1 MSEERIPATLVTGA
15 SGEIGAALLRRL
27 AEEPEAGPVVSVD
40 LRPLPDGLDAALPRE
55 HFRGDILD
63 EALWERLERR
73 FRPRRVFHLA
83 AVLSTRAE
91 EIPRTAHRV
100 NTEGAARLLSRSLG
114 WAEPG
119 RPTVFF
125 FPSSIA
131 VYGFPSRAEKR
142 AAGPV
147 AEDERL
153 DPRTIYGAQK
163 LYVERLGAAMERAES
178 GLDFRAARF
187 PGLISADTLPQG
199 GTSDWAPELIHAA
212 ARGEPYSCFVDED
225 ARLPFCA
232 MPDAIEGIRR
242 LAFAGKSRLTRA
254 AYNFGGASLSAA
266 EIIARVRRDFPAL
279 EVRFA
284 LDRGRARIVAGWPAA
299 VDDRAARRDFGFAPE
314 RDAETLFSEYL
325 IPGIRRRYADAPAPS
340 PAPGPAESPAAA
352 RPAVPAGAN
361 SRASSA

>member
-27 AEEPEAGPVVSVD
+27 ADEPEAGPVVSVD
-40 LRPLPDGLDAALPRE
+40 LRPLPDGLGSAAPRE

-63 EALWERLERR
+63 EVLWERLERR
-73 FRPRRVFHLA
+73 FRPHRVFHLA

-91 EIPRTAHRV
+91 EVPRLAHRV
-100 NTEGAARLLSRSLG
+100 NAEGAARLLSRSLG

-131 VYGFPSRAEKR
+131 VYGFPSRAAKFT
-142 AAGPV
+142 AGPV

-163 LYVERLGAAMERAES
+163 LYVERLGAAMERTEP

-232 MPDAIEGIRR
+232 MPDAIEGIHR
-242 LAFAGKSRLTRA
+242 LAFAAKSRLTRA
-254 AYNFGGASLSAA
+254 AYNFGGASLSAS

-284 LDRGRARIVAGWPAA
+284 LDRGRAEIVAGWPAA

-325 IPGIRRRYADAPAPS
+325 IPGIRRRYADAPTPS
-340 PAPGPAESPAAA
+340 PVPGPAESPAAA
-352 RPAVPAGAN
+352 RPAVPVGAN
-361 SRASSA
+361 SRAPSA

>member
-1 MSEERIPATLVTGA
+1 VTGA

-27 AEEPEAGPVVSVD
+27 AGEPEAGPVVSVD
-40 LRPLPDGLDAALPRE
+40 LRPLPDGLGAAAPRE
-55 HFRGDILD
+55 HFRGDILN
-63 EALWERLERR
+63 ESLWERLERR
-73 FRPRRVFHLA
+73 YRPRRVFHLA

-91 EIPRTAHRV
+91 EVPHLAHRV
-100 NTEGAARLLSRSLG
+100 NAEGAARLLARSLR
-114 WAEPG
+114 WADAG

-131 VYGFPSRAEKR
+131 VYGFASRAEKR
-142 AAGPV
+142 AADPAG
-147 AEDERL
+147 EDERL
-153 DPRTIYGAQK
+153 EPRTIYGAQK
-163 LYVERLGAAMERAES
+163 LYVERLGAAMERAEP

-232 MPDAIEGIRR
+232 MPDAVEGIRR
-242 LAFAGKSRLTRA
+242 LAFARKSRLART

-284 LDRGRARIVAGWPAA
+284 LDRRRAGIVAGWPAA

-314 RDAETLFSEYL
+314 RNAETLFSEYL
-325 IPGIRRRYADAPAPS
+325 IPGIRRRYADGAARSPVPAPV
-340 PAPGPAESPAAA
+340 ESPAAA
-352 RPAVPAGAN
+352 HAGAPAGAN
-361 SRASSA
+361 SGAPSA

>member
-1 MSEERIPATLVTGA
+1 MTGA

-27 AEEPEAGPVVSVD
+27 AGEPEAGPVVSVD
-40 LRPLPDGLDAALPRE
+40 LRPLPDGLGAAAPRE
-55 HFRGDILD
+55 HFRGDILN
-63 EALWERLERR
+63 ESLWERLERR
-73 FRPRRVFHLA
+73 YRPRRVFHLA

-91 EIPRTAHRV
+91 EVPHLAHRV
-100 NTEGAARLLSRSLG
+100 NAEGAARLLARSLR
-114 WAEPG
+114 WADAG

-131 VYGFPSRAEKR
+131 VYGFASRAEKR
-142 AAGPV
+142 AADPAG
-147 AEDERL
+147 EDERL
-153 DPRTIYGAQK
+153 EPRTIYGAQK
-163 LYVERLGAAMERAES
+163 LYVERLGAAMERAEP

-232 MPDAIEGIRR
+232 MPDAVEGIRR
-242 LAFAGKSRLTRA
+242 LAFARKSRLART

-284 LDRGRARIVAGWPAA
+284 LDRRRAGIVAGWPAA

-314 RDAETLFSEYL
+314 RNAETLFSEYL
-325 IPGIRRRYADAPAPS
+325 IPGIRRRYADGAARSPVPAPV
-340 PAPGPAESPAAA
+340 ESPAAA
-352 RPAVPAGAN
+352 HAGAPAGAN
-361 SRASSA
+361 SGAPSA

>member
-1 MSEERIPATLVTGA
+1 MTGA
-15 SGEIGAALLRRL
+15 CGEIGAALLRRL
-27 AEEPEAGPVVSVD
+27 AGEPEAGPVVSVD
-40 LRPLPDGLDAALPRE
+40 LRPLPDGLGEAAPRE
-55 HFRGDILD
+55 HFRGDILN

-91 EIPRTAHRV
+91 EVPHLAHRV
-100 NTEGAARLLSRSLG
+100 NAEGAARLLARSLR
-114 WAEPG
+114 WADAG

-131 VYGFPSRAEKR
+131 VYGFASRAEKR
-142 AAGPV
+142 AADPV

-163 LYVERLGAAMERAES
+163 LYVERLGAAMERAEP

-232 MPDAIEGIRR
+232 MPDAVEGIRR
-242 LAFAGKSRLTRA
+242 LAFADKSRLART
-254 AYNFGGASLSAA
+254 AYNFGGASLSAG

-284 LDRGRARIVAGWPAA
+284 LDRDRARIVAGWPAA

-325 IPGIRRRYADAPAPS
+325 VPGIRRRYA
-340 PAPGPAESPAAA
+340 GPALSPVSAPVESPGAG
-352 RPAVPAGAN
+352 RPAVRAEAN
-361 SRASSA
+361 SGAPSA

>member
-1 MSEERIPATLVTGA
+1 MSGERVPVTLVTGA

-27 AEEPEAGPVVSVD
+27 ADEPEAGPAVTVD
-40 LRPLPDGLDAALPRE
+40 LRPLPDGLGAAAPRE

-63 EALWERLERR
+63 EPLWERVERLY
-73 FRPRRVFHLA
+73 RPRRVFHLA

-91 EIPRTAHRV
+91 AVPRTAHRV
-100 NTEGAARLLSRSLG
+100 NTEGAARLLERALR
-114 WAEPG
+114 WAGPD

-142 AAGPV
+142 AADPV
-147 AEDERL
+147 GEDDRL

-163 LYVERLGAAMERAES
+163 LYVERLGAAMERAEP

-212 ARGEPYSCFVDED
+212 ARGAPYSCFVDEE

-242 LAFAGKSRLTRA
+242 LAFAEKARLTRS

-284 LDRGRARIVAGWPAA
+284 LDRDRARIVAGWPAA

-325 IPGIRRRYADAPAPS
+325 IPGIRRRYAAGAVPS
-340 PAPGPAESPAAA
+340 PPPAAS
-352 RPAVPAGAN
+352 PGVPAGAN
-361 SRASSA
+361 PGASPA

>member
-1 MSEERIPATLVTGA
+1 MTGA

-27 AEEPEAGPVVSVD
+27 AGEPEAGPVVSVD
-40 LRPLPDGLDAALPRE
+40 LRPLPDGLGAAAPRE

-63 EALWERLERR
+63 ESLWERLERR

-91 EIPRTAHRV
+91 EVPHLAHRV
-100 NTEGAARLLSRSLG
+100 NAEGAARLLARSLR
-114 WAEPG
+114 WADAG

-131 VYGFPSRAEKR
+131 VYGFASRAEKR
-142 AAGPV
+142 AADPV

-153 DPRTIYGAQK
+153 EPRTIYGAQK
-163 LYVERLGAAMERAES
+163 LYVERLGAAMERAEP

-232 MPDAIEGIRR
+232 MPDAVEGIRR
-242 LAFAGKSRLTRA
+242 LAFARKTRLART

-284 LDRGRARIVAGWPAA
+284 LDRHRAGIVAGWPSA

-325 IPGIRRRYADAPAPS
+325 IPGIRRRYVDGAARSPVPA
-340 PAPGPAESPAAA
+340 PAESPGAAHA
-352 RPAVPAGAN
+352 GAPAGAT
-361 SRASSA
+361 SGAPSA